1 MTLQTIAHYTFPA
14 SIRDIGTG
22 IYHLAKKDATEEQC
36 QKMVTGAIR
45 VATAVLTALTAIAAI
60 ALLPAPLGEL
70 TALVVLIPMRF
81 LDLETGTLL
90 LGTIGIASGLASCAS
105 GIVHLA
111 RGLFAEG
118 AWNLFAEG
126 AWNLFAGTLF
136 TGASW
141 FVTRIPKDIS
151 FGFRG
156 LFADKIDGLGDDWGS
171 KLYEKTL

>member
-118 AWNLFAEG
+118 AWNLFA
-126 AWNLFAGTLF
+126 GTLF